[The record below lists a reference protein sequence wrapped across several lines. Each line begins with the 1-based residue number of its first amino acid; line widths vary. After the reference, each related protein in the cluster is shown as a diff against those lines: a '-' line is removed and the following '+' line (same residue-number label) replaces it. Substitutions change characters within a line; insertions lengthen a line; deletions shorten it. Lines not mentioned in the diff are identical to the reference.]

1 MSERLRVDPL
11 LPADFPPRAPHLPIE
26 GRPLPVPGGVPLRW
40 LAYATATL
48 LVVVALGSGSAA
60 VALGRSPR
68 SPGLGARALGA
79 GSAGRW
85 PRSARWRRRGSA
97 AGRSGLLDW
106 PLRLVV
112 IPVAVA
118 TLATQATP
126 DGRRADRF
134 ALSWLAV
141 HLAPLRRSLG
151 RALPALGR
159 RAPARRRAVGRA
171 RRALAATAPGA
182 GPRPRRRL
190 LLGAGLA
197 CAARG
202 GERRRRV
209 AQAPGRRQR
218 RGDVSTRRLALGD
231 GQVLEVRP

>member
-1 MSERLRVDPL
+1 VSDGYEPIRSYQRIFRPERRIYS
-11 LPADFPPRAPHLPIE
+11 IE

-40 LAYATATL
+40 LAYATAALL
-48 LVVVALGSGSAA
+48 LVLALGSGSAA
-60 VALGRSPR
+60 VALAIAAIA
-68 SPGLGARALGA
+68 GLGGASVGGRVGGAVAALGA
-79 GSAGRW
+79 L
-85 PRSARWRRRGSA
+85 A
-97 AGRSGLLDW
+97 ATWISGFALGLIDW

-112 IPVAVA
+112 IPAGLA

-159 RAPARRRAVGRA
+159 AH
-171 RRALAATAPGA
+171 
-182 GPRPRRRL
+182 
-190 LLGAGLA
+190 LLGGELWVAPDERSPRLR
-197 CAARG
+197 RG
-202 GERRRRV
+202 RVRGPAIVFFSEPVALCGSGRRRRRQI

-218 RGDVSTRRLALGD
+218 RGGVSARRLALGD
-231 GQVLEVRP
+231 GEMLEVRP